1 MSFCRNISQQ
11 MSFDDTLNGLTKR
24 EQRILNN
31 TWAEEFSN
39 TIFPLINEERFSVI
53 YSSNPAS
60 RPNNP
65 VNVYIGL
72 LMLKDIFTQS
82 DEEAIHSLYFDI
94 RYQHALHTTSF
105 EEQPVSKNSL
115 SNFRGAVY
123 KYYEEHDI
131 DLIQE
136 EIESHAKEFA
146 KILNI
151 DGRTIRM
158 DSLMVSSSCKKLSR
172 LEIIYS
178 CIERLIKE
186 IQKSS
191 PEILSDA
198 LNIYL
203 EEGNRNDTIY
213 RSRDK
218 DLDSKLKSLT
228 ADAIE
233 LYYLCK
239 DRPIEESENF
249 NILARMLGEQTNNL
263 DGKIELKSSKKIKPN
278 SIQNP
283 TDPDATYRTKGKK
296 NHIGYVANIVE
307 SFDNEHKIITQYDL
321 KQNTYSDQKFSKD
334 TIDKLG
340 KQDNEVNILIDG
352 AYYSNDLSNDAKEN
366 NINLIPTGLVGRS
379 VNEEN
384 SGFENFEI
392 DEKEQV
398 VTKCPMGHKPVKSTF
413 NKGTY
418 TAHFAK
424 ETCDGCPNF
433 PNCPLKSQK
442 KRYFF
447 QVTQTKLHRAKLIAE
462 MKTDE
467 YKKIASKRAGV
478 EGIPSVLRRRYNIDH
493 LPIRGLVRSKIHLG
507 FKISAINCKRLIKSR
522 LDNNRKVLASLFH
535 KYLLEIL
542 CFQRSVTAQIAV

>member
-1 MSFCRNISQQ
+1 MKMSFCRNISQQ
-11 MSFDDTLNGLTKR
+11 MFIDDPLYRLTNR
-24 EQRILNN
+24 ENRILKN

-39 TIFPLINEERFSVI
+39 TIFPLINEERFSVL

-72 LMLKDIFTQS
+72 LMLKDIFAQT
-82 DEEAIHSLYFDI
+82 DEEAIHSLYFDL
-94 RYQHALHTTSF
+94 RYQYALHTTSF

-115 SNFRGAVY
+115 SNFRSLVY
-123 KYYEEHDI
+123 RYYEEHGI

-136 EIESHAKEFA
+136 EIESHAKKFT
-146 KILNI
+146 KILDI
-151 DGRTIRM
+151 DGRTVRM

-178 CIERLIKE
+178 CNKRLIKE

-191 PEILSDA
+191 PQILPDS
-198 LNIYL
+198 LKVYL
-203 EEGNRNDTIY
+203 EEGHRNETIY

-218 DLDSKLKSLT
+218 DLDSKLKALT
-228 ADAIE
+228 ADAVK
-233 LYYLCK
+233 LYHLCK
-239 DRPIEESENF
+239 GQSIEETEAF
-249 NILARMLGEQTNNL
+249 NILARMLKEQTVNK
-263 DGKIELKSSKKIKPN
+263 DSMVKLKPSKEVRPD
-278 SIQNP
+278 SLQNP
-283 TDPDATYRTKGKK
+283 TDPDATYRTKGNKG
-296 NHIGYVANIVE
+296 HVGYVANIVE
-307 SFDNEHKIITQYDL
+307 TFDNDHKIITQYDL

-334 TIDKLG
+334 TINKLG
-340 KQDNEVNILIDG
+340 KQENEVNMLVDG
-352 AYYSNDLSNDAKEN
+352 AYYSHDLSKEAKEN

-384 SGFENFEI
+384 AGFKDFEI

-398 VTKCPMGHKPVKSTF
+398 VSKCPMGHKPVKSTF
-413 NKGTY
+413 KRGAY
-418 TAHFAK
+418 TAHFTK
-424 ETCDGCPNF
+424 EICDSCPNF

-447 QVTQTKLHRAKLIAE
+447 QVTETKFHRAKLMVE

-493 LPIRGLVRSKIHLG
+493 LPVRGLVRSKIHLG

-522 LDNNRKVLASLFH
+522 LYSRIKALASIFH
-535 KYLLEIL
+535 RHLSKIF
-542 CFQRSVTAQIAV
+542 CFQVTAAA

>member
-1 MSFCRNISQQ
+1 MKMSFCRNTSQQ
-11 MSFDDTLNGLTKR
+11 MSIDDPLYRLTNR
-24 EQRILNN
+24 EKKILKN

-39 TIFPLINEERFSVI
+39 TIFPLINEERFSVL

-72 LMLKDIFTQS
+72 LMLKDIFAQT
-82 DEEAIHSLYFDI
+82 DEEAIHSLYFDL
-94 RYQHALHTTSF
+94 RYQYALHTTSF

-115 SNFRGAVY
+115 SNFRRLVY
-123 KYYEEHDI
+123 QYYEEHGI

-136 EIESHAKEFA
+136 EIESHAKEFT

-151 DGRTIRM
+151 DGRTVRM

-178 CIERLIKE
+178 CNKRLIKE

-191 PEILSDA
+191 PQILPDS
-198 LNIYL
+198 LKVYL
-203 EEGNRNDTIY
+203 EEGHRNETIY
-213 RSRDK
+213 CSRDK
-218 DLDSKLKSLT
+218 DLDSKLRALT
-228 ADAIE
+228 SDAIK
-233 LYYLCK
+233 LYHLCK
-239 DRPIEESENF
+239 DQSIKETEAF
-249 NILARMLGEQTNNL
+249 NILVRMLKEQT
-263 DGKIELKSSKKIKPN
+263 DSTDSMVKLKPSKEISPD
-278 SIQNP
+278 SLQNP
-283 TDPDATYRTKGKK
+283 TDPDATYRTKGNNK
-296 NHIGYVANIVE
+296 HIGYVANIVE
-307 SFDNEHKIITQYDL
+307 TFDNDHKIITCYDL
-321 KQNTYSDQKFSKD
+321 KQNTYSDRKFSKD
-334 TIDKLG
+334 TINKLG
-340 KQDNEVNILIDG
+340 KQENEVNMLVDG
-352 AYYSNDLSNDAKEN
+352 AYYSHDLSKEAKEN

-379 VNEEN
+379 VNDEN
-384 SGFENFEI
+384 IGFKDFEI

-413 NKGTY
+413 KRGAY

-424 ETCDGCPNF
+424 EICDSCPNF

-447 QVTQTKLHRAKLIAE
+447 QVTETKLHRAKLMAE
-462 MKTDE
+462 MKTVE
-467 YKKIASKRAGV
+467 YKKIASKRAGI

-493 LPIRGLVRSKIHLG
+493 LPVRGLVRSKIHLG

-522 LDNNRKVLASLFH
+522 LYSRIKVLASIFYRH
-535 KYLLEIL
+535 LLEIF
-542 CFQRSVTAQIAV
+542 CFQVTAAA